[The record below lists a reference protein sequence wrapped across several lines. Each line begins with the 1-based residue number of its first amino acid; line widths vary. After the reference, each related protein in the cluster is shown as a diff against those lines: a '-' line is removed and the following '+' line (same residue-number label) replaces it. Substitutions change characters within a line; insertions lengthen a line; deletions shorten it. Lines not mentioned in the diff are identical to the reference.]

1 MNSTFLTYPFS
12 SKFHLSMWPLL
23 GLLVQVPE
31 DFAACL
37 KRWEATNTLT
47 NYLSSL
53 AIAVALHAPWSD
65 LPAGMNTP
73 LEEAVRAVKVV
84 LQWGEIQWWLIQQAV
99 PKPCLLLA
107 WAEGPAGREN
117 QHLGGLIRSRLT
129 RPFHV
134 WKYFSWFQKKKQ
146 KYICKW
152 NSVCSRGP
160 IKCYFGSIKTFHYY
174 EIKALW
180 SKFSLWKLVDVFL
193 CENNNNEL
201 NVGKNHFQ
209 TKTEKIPFQKCLHRP
224 LQP

>member
-23 GLLVQVPE
+23 GLLVQGPE

-37 KRWEATNTLT
+37 KRWETTNTLT

-53 AIAVALHAPWSD
+53 AIAVALHAFWSD
-65 LPAGMNTP
+65 LPAVMNSP
-73 LEEAVRAVKVV
+73 LEEAVRAIKVV
-84 LQWGEIQWWLIQQAV
+84 CNGVKSSDSVTAV
-99 PKPCLLLA
+99 PKPCLFLA
-107 WAEGPAGREN
+107 QAGGPAGREN
-117 QHLGGLIRSRLT
+117 ELLGGLIRSRLT

-134 WKYFSWFQKKKQ
+134 WKYFSWFQKKEKKQ

-152 NSVCSRGP
+152 NSMCNRSL
-160 IKCYFGSIKTFHYY
+160 IKCYFGSIKIFHCY
-174 EIKALW
+174 EIKALL

-193 CENNNNEL
+193 CENNNSEL
-201 NVGKNHFQ
+201 HAGKNHFQ
-209 TKTEKIPFQKCLHRP
+209 IKTEKIPFQKCSQSP

>member
-1 MNSTFLTYPFS
+1 MFPSALSIKVWAEILHWTGTAERKRDTGSLWQPGLWITGSRYIAVKAISFLKMNSTFLTYPFS

-23 GLLVQVPE
+23 RLLVQVPE

-37 KRWEATNTLT
+37 KRWETTNTLT

-53 AIAVALHAPWSD
+53 AIAVALHALWSD

-84 LQWGEIQWWLIQQAV
+84 LQWGEIQWWLIHQAV

-129 RPFHV
+129 RHFHV
-134 WKYFSWFQKKKQ
+134 WKYFSRFQKKK
-146 KYICKW
+146 
-152 NSVCSRGP
+152 
-160 IKCYFGSIKTFHYY
+160 
-174 EIKALW
+174 KAKIYMQV
-180 SKFSLWKLVDVFL
+180 KFCV
-193 CENNNNEL
+193 
-201 NVGKNHFQ
+201 Q
-209 TKTEKIPFQKCLHRP
+209 
-224 LQP
+224 